1 MFLKKYLSL
10 ESSEAE
16 RKKER
21 ILNQNI
27 NDAVSLNTSR
37 TGETDNMSKASEI
50 LNRYAIDG
58 EQTNKKETTEVNKL
72 DEEGQVVVDSTN
84 VEDAENALEALKEQ
98 VVQALHSGGL
108 DANTASRVDS
118 SYRIITRSI
127 GLESQSILGDTNSF
141 NSTSSSRVLATSA
154 VIDRIDDTLS
164 ELKKDP
170 TLGQVSQEGIVG
182 GVLGFLANYI
192 PFATLVGPAVVNP
205 EIEKLTKQ
213 VQELDKQ
220 LAAAARL
227 GVKEA
232 VKNGSID
239 QSKVSR
245 IEAEYNGWDI
255 SSEVLKSLF
264 TLGIYGVVVNTMN
277 GSKMENL
284 IKERDAKLKK
294 IEELILEN
302 AKHQ

>member
-58 EQTNKKETTEVNKL
+58 EQTNKEETTEVNKL

-127 GLESQSILGDTNSF
+127 GLDQQSILGEDADSF
-141 NSTSSSRVLATSA
+141 SGTSSRRVLATSA
-154 VIDRIDDTLS
+154 VIDKIDDTLS
-164 ELKKDP
+164 EIKKD
-170 TLGQVSQEGIVG
+170 T
-182 GVLGFLANYI
+182 
-192 PFATLVGPAVVNP
+192 
-205 EIEKLTKQ
+205 
-213 VQELDKQ
+213 
-220 LAAAARL
+220 
-227 GVKEA
+227 
-232 VKNGSID
+232 
-239 QSKVSR
+239 
-245 IEAEYNGWDI
+245 
-255 SSEVLKSLF
+255 
-264 TLGIYGVVVNTMN
+264 
-277 GSKMENL
+277 NL
-284 IKERDAKLKK
+284 
-294 IEELILEN
+294 N
-302 AKHQ
+302 